1 MHILI
6 CIQIVSV
13 SSDDGIMS
21 HLEEYPP
28 VWERYVEV
36 LKARGSW
43 PLQRTQFWRICFWYF
58 EYVWGERGGKEIYR
72 DTKKWKENR

>member
-36 LKARGSW
+36 LKARGS
-43 PLQRTQFWRICFWYF
+43 
-58 EYVWGERGGKEIYR
+58 
-72 DTKKWKENR
+72 